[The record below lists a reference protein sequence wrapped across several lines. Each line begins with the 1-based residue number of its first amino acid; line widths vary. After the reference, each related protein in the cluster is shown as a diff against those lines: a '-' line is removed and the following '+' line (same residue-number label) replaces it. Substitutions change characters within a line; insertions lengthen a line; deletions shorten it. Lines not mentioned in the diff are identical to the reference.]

1 MWIEFLL
8 LIVYSPCLQIFE
20 TALAKELACGG
31 FHLISK
37 YKVCN
42 SLYLPEVV
50 PPAVNKMRA
59 TFLSPN
65 NRIKTF
71 YEESGQTCSL

>member
-20 TALAKELACGG
+20 KALAKELACGG
-31 FHLISK
+31 LPWIPK

-42 SLYLPEVV
+42 SL
-50 PPAVNKMRA
+50 
-59 TFLSPN
+59 
-65 NRIKTF
+65 
-71 YEESGQTCSL
+71 